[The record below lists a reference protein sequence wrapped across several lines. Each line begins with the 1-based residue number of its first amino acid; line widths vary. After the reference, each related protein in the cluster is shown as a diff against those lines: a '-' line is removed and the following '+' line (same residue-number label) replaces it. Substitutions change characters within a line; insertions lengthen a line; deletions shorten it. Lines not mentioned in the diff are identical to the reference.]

1 MKYFENLQTTAQR
14 HTMSK
19 RSWENGVCVDLFD
32 TGLKQTFSLE
42 KQKKENAIK
51 QSIIRE
57 NVPGYGNKRQVS
69 LFHTRGNCG
78 MDHPRSRGGYRGTV
92 TEVEAV
98 RLRGWCS
105 AAFCSFGISFK
116 SHSEKRSSKTTRF
129 DCIDFLYYFS
139 VSILL
144 IYALI
149 FFFFFFFC

>member
-1 MKYFENLQTTAQR
+1 
-14 HTMSK
+14 MSK

-78 MDHPRSRGGYRGTV
+78 MDHPRSRGGYRGAV
-92 TEVEAV
+92 TEVEGRQTPGLV
-98 RLRGWCS
+98 LSCILFLWY
-105 AAFCSFGISFK
+105 FFQEPFG
-116 SHSEKRSSKTTRF
+116 KT
-129 DCIDFLYYFS
+129 
-139 VSILL
+139 
-144 IYALI
+144 I
-149 FFFFFFFC
+149 F